1 MESGIDQSPLLR
13 GAEGFPTGPKG
24 QFPTFTQSGYNKM
37 WKKQSLLLEQLPN
50 LLTIQIDGGLL
61 KVFQIVVSVFIC
73 KDLAKA
79 LKTQ

>member
-1 MESGIDQSPLLR
+1 
-13 GAEGFPTGPKG
+13 
-24 QFPTFTQSGYNKM
+24 M